1 MYKIKYAETVLKWS
15 SGRNWRENCMKAK
28 GDYQVQIHSDQMVLV
43 IVRRGGWINW
53 AMAKGNSRGAIRLK
67 TTQMYGSRDGL
78 AGRLDCVSNGQ
89 KMLKK
94 ILKQGPKSGRLY
106 SLVTHNT
113 CKALHVPGSSC
124 LDLVGLWLLVRK
136 WGPILTHPIRDA
148 PRGSRLVWG

>member
-1 MYKIKYAETVLKWS
+1 MYNIKYSETVLKWS

-28 GDYQVQIHSDQMVLV
+28 GDYQDQIHSDQMVQV
-43 IVRRGGWINW
+43 IVRWGGWINW

-67 TTQMYGSRDGL
+67 TTQINGSRDGQ
-78 AGRLDCVSNGQ
+78 AWRLDCVSSGQ

-106 SLVTHNT
+106 SPVAHHT
-113 CKALHVPGSSC
+113 CKALHVPGSSY

-136 WGPILTHPIRDA
+136 WGIILPHPVR
-148 PRGSRLVWG
+148 